1 MAMHLK
7 SRSRLVLESAS
18 RSVVE
23 QLEGRQLL
31 SGSVGGFEFASITW
45 GGRAI
50 EVDQGRYLAQAKAG
64 KSFEAIAAKQGF
76 EDVRPLGGGVYAFS
90 SDLEVSRLERWGRS
104 GRSGLTFLEP
114 SRKVAGA
121 AAAPADPLFADQ
133 YSLENTGQLDVNPAN
148 TPNGP
153 VGTNGTPG
161 ADISLLPAWD
171 IEDGSVGAGQAAT
184 IVAVLDTGID
194 LLHPDLVGAIYVN
207 AGEVPDDGLDNDGN
221 GYIDD
226 VNGYNTIEPGES
238 VQDGFRHGTHVS
250 GIIAATSGN
259 GIGISGISKGAQ
271 ILTVKVLGDDNR
283 GTDESIIAGINYV
296 VDFAS
301 RTAIVGVM
309 NLSLGGVG
317 PLDAAYQVAFSRAK
331 ALGIVSILAAGNDSA
346 DNDARQIRQTP
357 LGQFSGFVT
366 PQRFSEFQSSLI
378 VVAATDNKDQLASF
392 SNIGKRTVA
401 VGAPG
406 VNILS
411 TVPVSLDTN
420 GLADGYQ
427 VLDGTSFASPTVAG
441 IAALL
446 KAYRPTAT
454 ADQVADAIRA
464 GVDILPSLNGNG
476 LNRDKVVSTGGRV
489 NAEKALRALVNNL
502 ADSSD
507 SVTRGNWK
515 QPNGTVVYGRDGS
528 FIVGQS
534 VVFPSFVTGVFSGHT
549 TTTVSRLSGS
559 RLISA
564 PLADLPEDFSTRSL
578 TQATAANGTVAF
590 PSFNVDMVLAGDAT
604 RRVSLYMADLT
615 GRTKQQ
621 TVTLTDN
628 VTGLVL
634 ETISVSNLKNGQY
647 LTLDLTGNVKLTFT
661 GTTRAQPVL
670 NAIFFD
676 TAPGSLGVFANE
688 DRNTGGRWLD
698 VYGTDG
704 DVRFGSGQSL
714 PSYATVTTGDGAT
727 SQLLRGNSR
736 NRAALENL
744 NLAVGRGDEAFLTG
758 PGVIEITATLTGS
771 ADRVVTLYMADYN
784 RRNRV
789 QRVEVLDPTSGALL
803 DTRVIRDFR
812 NGVYVSY
819 VTSSSVRFRV
829 TNLAGDSPVVSGV
842 FFDSTLRGSSV
853 VAFGTDSVT
862 RGDWRGNYG
871 STAAF
876 VAGAATQP
884 FVAGFGNDVLN
895 GEGGFTTVLSRS
907 TRDKTALLDPNSNSN
922 RVSGVV
928 QNANKITLDVP
939 LSAGETHTVS
949 LYMADLRTLNRDARV
964 MTVTVTDEA
973 TGDSVSRVVRDFA
986 RGKYVSFIVTGPVTV
1001 EIARV
1006 AGSTAIYSGLFID

>member
-1 MAMHLK
+1 MAMQLK
-7 SRSRLVLESAS
+7 FRSRVVLESAS
-18 RSVVE
+18 RSVWE

-31 SGSVGGFEFASITW
+31 SGSVGAGLAFDFGSITW
-45 GGRAI
+45 GGGAV

-64 KSFEAIAAKQGF
+64 KSFEVIAAKQGF

-90 SDLEVSRLERWGRS
+90 SDLEVSKLERWGRS
-104 GRSGLTFLEP
+104 GRSGLAFLEP
-114 SRKVAGA
+114 SRAVNGA
-121 AAAPADPLFADQ
+121 AAAPADPLFGDQ
-133 YSLENTGQLDVNPAN
+133 YSLENTGQLDVNPVNSPA
-148 TPNGP
+148 GP
-153 VGTNGTPG
+153 VGTNGTVG
-161 ADISLLPAWD
+161 ADISLLQGWD
-171 IEDGSVGAGQAAT
+171 IEDGSVGTGQAAT

-194 LLHPDLVGAIYVN
+194 LLHPDLVGSLYVN
-207 AGEVPDDGLDNDGN
+207 AGEVPDDGIDNDEN

-226 VNGYNTIEPGES
+226 VNGYNTITPGAT
-238 VQDGFRHGTHVS
+238 VQDGFKHGTHVS

-296 VDFAS
+296 ADFAA
-301 RTAIVGVM
+301 RTAAVGVM
-309 NLSLGGVG
+309 NLSLGGIG
-317 PLDAAYQVAFSRAK
+317 PLSVAYQLAFSRTK
-331 ALGIVSILAAGNDSA
+331 SLQIVSILAAGNSTLN
-346 DNDARQIRQTP
+346 NDARQ
-357 LGQFSGFVT
+357 GASFGFSGFAT
-366 PQRFSEFQSSLI
+366 PQRFSEFNTSLI
-378 VVAATDNKDQLASF
+378 VVAATDNNDELASF
-392 SNIGKRTVA
+392 SNFGKRTVA

-411 TVPVSLDTN
+411 TVPVAFDTD
-420 GLADGYQ
+420 GVADGYQ
-427 VLDGTSFASPTVAG
+427 VLDGTSFASPTVSG

-454 ADQVADAIRA
+454 ADQVADALRA
-464 GVDILPSLNGNG
+464 GVDVLPSLNGNG

-489 NAEKALRALVNNL
+489 NAERALRKLANSV

-507 SVTRGNWK
+507 NVTRGNWK
-515 QPNGTVVYGRDGS
+515 QPNGTVVYGRDGN

-534 VVFPSFVTGVFSGHT
+534 VAFPSFVTGAFSGHT

-559 RLISA
+559 RAVSA
-564 PLADLPEDFSTRSL
+564 PLVDLPEDFSTRSL
-578 TQATAANGTVAF
+578 TQATAADQATAF
-590 PSFNVDMVLAGDAT
+590 PSFSVDMLLAGDTT

-615 GRTKQQ
+615 GRARQQ
-621 TVTLTDN
+621 TVTVTDN

-634 ETISVSNLKNGQY
+634 ESVSVSNLKNGQY
-647 LTLDLTGNVKLTFT
+647 LTLDLTGDVKLTFT
-661 GTTRAQPVL
+661 GTTRAVPVL

-676 TAPGSLGVFANE
+676 AAPGSLGVFAGE
-688 DRNTGGRWLD
+688 DRVTGGRWID
-698 VYGTDG
+698 AYGTDG
-704 DVRFGSGQSL
+704 DVRFGSGQSV
-714 PSYATVTTGDGAT
+714 PSYASVTTGDGAQ
-727 SQLLRGNSR
+727 SVVLRGNSR
-736 NRAALENL
+736 SRGALESL
-744 NLAVGRGDEAFLTG
+744 DLAVGRGNEAYLTG
-758 PGVIEITATLTGS
+758 PGVIELTVTLTGT
-771 ADRVVTLYMADYN
+771 ADRLVTLYMADHD

-803 DTRVIRDFR
+803 DSRLVRDFR

-829 TNLAGDSPVVSGV
+829 TNLAGASPVVSGV
-842 FFDSTLRGSSV
+842 FFDSTGRGSGV
-853 VAFGTDSVT
+853 VSFGTDSVT

-884 FVAGFGNDVLN
+884 FVPGFGNDVLN

-907 TRDKTALLDPNSNSN
+907 TRDRTALLDPISNSN

-928 QNANKITLDVP
+928 QGAQTITLDVP

-964 MTVTVTDEA
+964 LRVTVTDET

-986 RGKYVSFIVTGPVTV
+986 RGKYVRFTVTGPVTV
-1001 EIARV
+1001 EIERV
-1006 AGSTAIYSGLFID
+1006 AGATAIYSGLFID